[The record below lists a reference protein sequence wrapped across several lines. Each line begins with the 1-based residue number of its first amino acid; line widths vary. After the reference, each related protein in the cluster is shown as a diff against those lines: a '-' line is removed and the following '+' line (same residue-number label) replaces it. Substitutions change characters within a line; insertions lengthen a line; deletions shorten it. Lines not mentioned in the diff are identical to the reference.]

1 MSKRANTTVIG
12 AFVIGAIALILTTVV
27 LLGSGQFF
35 HNRIVVVT
43 VFEGSVTGLE
53 VGSPVEFRGVSVG
66 TVKSIKALYDPDK
79 TAIVIPVFMSIDSNS
94 VTNIGEAEPEAS
106 PELEIEKMIA
116 HGLRAQLDIR
126 SLVTGTKFVSLEFH
140 PDTPATV
147 SGVGGGN
154 PEIPSIA
161 SRLDRVT
168 SMFDKLDIDQLAG
181 KAILTLDGISALVN
195 SPALTSTIEN
205 LDIATR
211 GANDL
216 VVQLKASTLALSQSA
231 VDTLEQTRQTLRVAE
246 AALVATLSDVS
257 RLSNNTDDR
266 IDLVTT
272 KLDAALS
279 SVQTLATNLDRQVQ
293 PLSDSAST
301 AMDQATSTLKAAE
314 DLVGENSN
322 TRYNLDTTLE
332 ELAAAA
338 RSVRLMA
345 DYLEQNPDALLKGRG
360 K

>member
-35 HNRIVVVT
+35 HDRIVVVT

-53 VGSPVEFRGVSVG
+53 VGSPVEFRGVPVG

-79 TAIVIPVFMSIDSNS
+79 TAIVIPVFMSIDGNS

-140 PDTPATV
+140 PDTPETLL
-147 SGVGGGN
+147 GVGGGF

-181 KAILTLDGISALVN
+181 KAMLTLDGISTLVN
-195 SPALTSTIEN
+195 SPALTSTLEN
-205 LDIATR
+205 LDKTAR
-211 GANDL
+211 GANEL
-216 VVQLKASTLALSQSA
+216 VVQLNASTITLSQSA
-231 VDTLEQTRQTLRVAE
+231 VDTLEQTQQTLVAAE
-246 AALVATLSDVS
+246 TALVATLSDVS
-257 RLSNNTDDR
+257 RLSNNTDSRLD
-266 IDLVTT
+266 DVTT

-279 SVQTLATNLDRQVQ
+279 AVQTLATNLDGQVQ
-293 PLSDSAST
+293 PLSNSAST
-301 AMDQATSTLKAAE
+301 AMNQATSTLKAAE

-322 TRYNLDTTLE
+322 TRYNLDTALE

-360 K
+360 Q